1 MDRKPAVAG
10 KFYPDKAAELQTEIE
25 RLFSTATPGKC
36 KNVRALIA
44 PHAGYIFSGGVAAS
58 AFAQIN
64 REAKYKRVFVIGS
77 SHTAGFKGAS
87 IYCEG
92 DFIMP
97 YGKEIVDTKL
107 AKKLTEDYPSFFSS
121 NPAPHIHEHSLEV
134 QLPFVNYLLKS
145 GYTIVPIIIGTD
157 DPTICREIAKA
168 LKPFFIE
175 ENLFVIST
183 DFSHYPGYNDAK
195 ERDSITKSAILTND
209 PSILLKALKES
220 YQKRIKG
227 LSTSLC
233 GASAVLVLMNITAG
247 NTKINYSAIE
257 YKNSGDNSYYG
268 DKERVVGYWAITVCE
283 ESLERTSVKKTGDEF
298 EVSAAGFEISADEKE
313 SLLRIA
319 KESID
324 VTVLKR
330 AKNRIRVKDTSGV
343 LSATCG
349 VFVTLHKKGRLRGCI
364 GRIESNIPLY
374 KAVEEVA
381 ALSAFYDSRFP
392 PVSPEELKDLEIEI
406 SVLSPPVKVREISQI
421 KPGVHGIIIRR
432 DNRSGVFLP
441 QVATETGWSLEE
453 YLGHCSRD
461 KAGIGWDGWKSA
473 DIYIFTA
480 TLLQ

>member
-10 KFYPDKAAELQTEIE
+10 KFYPEKSAELQNEIE
-25 RLFSTATPGKC
+25 RLFSIATTGKG
-36 KNVRALIA
+36 KKVRALIA

-58 AFAQIN
+58 AFAQI
-64 REAKYKRVFVIGS
+64 ESGTKYKRVFVIGS

-87 IYCEG
+87 IFCEG
-92 DFIMP
+92 DFLMP

-107 AKKLTEDYPSFFSS
+107 GRELTEDYPSLFNS
-121 NPAPHIHEHSLEV
+121 NPAPHINEHSLEV

-145 GYTIVPIIIGTD
+145 GYTIAPIIIGTD
-157 DPTICREIAKA
+157 DPTICREIAKV

-183 DFSHYPGYNDAK
+183 DFSHYPGYKDAN
-195 ERDSITKSAILTND
+195 ETDSITKSAILTND
-209 PSILLKALKES
+209 PSILLKALKEN

-233 GASAVLVLMNITAG
+233 GASAVLVLMNITEG
-247 NTKINYSAIE
+247 NPKIKYGAID

-283 ESLERTSVKKTGDEF
+283 EPLQRSSLEA
-298 EVSAAGFEISADEKE
+298 SAAGFEISADEKE

-330 AKNRIRVKDTSGV
+330 GKNRIRVKDTSGV

-381 ALSAFYDSRFP
+381 ALTAYYDSRFP
-392 PVSPEELKDLEIEI
+392 PVGPDELKDLEIEI
-406 SVLSPPVKVREISQI
+406 SVLSPPVKIRDISQI

-441 QVATETGWSLEE
+441 QVALETGWSLEE

-480 TLLQ
+480 TVLQ

>member
-10 KFYPDKAAELQTEIE
+10 KFYPQKAAELQNEIE
-25 RLFSTATPGKC
+25 RLFSITTPGKG
-36 KNVRALIA
+36 KKVRALIA

-58 AFAQIN
+58 AFAQID
-64 REAKYKRVFVIGS
+64 RGTKYKRVFVIGS
-77 SHTAGFKGAS
+77 SHTVGFKGAS
-87 IYCEG
+87 IFCEG
-92 DFIMP
+92 DFLMP

-107 AKKLTEDYPSFFSS
+107 GRELTENYPSLFTS
-121 NPAPHIHEHSLEV
+121 NPSPHINEHSLEV

-157 DPTICREIAKA
+157 DPTICREIAKV

-183 DFSHYPGYNDAK
+183 DFSHYPGYKDAN
-195 ERDSITKSAILTND
+195 ETDSITKSAILTND
-209 PSILLKALKES
+209 PSILLKALKEN

-233 GASAVLVLMNITAG
+233 GASAVLVLMNITEG
-247 NTKINYSAIE
+247 NPKIKYGAID

-283 ESLERTSVKKTGDEF
+283 EPLQRSSLEA
-298 EVSAAGFEISADEKE
+298 SAAGFEISADEKE

-330 AKNRIRVKDTSGV
+330 GKNRIRVKDTSGV

-381 ALSAFYDSRFP
+381 ALTAYYDSRFP
-392 PVSPEELKDLEIEI
+392 PVGPDELKDLEIEI
-406 SVLSPPVKVREISQI
+406 SVLSPPVKIRDISQI

-441 QVATETGWSLEE
+441 QVALETGWSLEE

-480 TLLQ
+480 TVLQ